1 MALYR
6 RSEWEHWAS
15 GCTAPAR
22 ILALSLRFWLLNY
35 RKKEACEVR
44 NVAPDHRYRQ
54 NEDDW

>member
-22 ILALSLRFWLLNY
+22 ILALFLPFWLLNY
-35 RKKEACEVR
+35 RKKEAC
-44 NVAPDHRYRQ
+44 Q
-54 NEDDW
+54 S